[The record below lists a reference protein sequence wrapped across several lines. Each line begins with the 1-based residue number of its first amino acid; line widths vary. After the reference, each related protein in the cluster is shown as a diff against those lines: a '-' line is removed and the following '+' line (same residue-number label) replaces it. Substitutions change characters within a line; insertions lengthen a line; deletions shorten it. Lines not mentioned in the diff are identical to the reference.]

1 MFKTISKTVKNK
13 LFFIISA
20 AVAMAAVALV
30 LYCYFLSRPFIG
42 ISFQEK
48 NINLTPEYTCDLQD
62 KMLDIADTE
71 GNLIWQSESDI
82 KVQDVLALDLNMD
95 GQNELAILCW
105 KKGKYGPDMP
115 FWEEDDTSEWSQHI
129 YLYELREGQIK
140 AIWMASD
147 IGLVAKEWKA
157 LKVGDI
163 EAILIKD
170 TNDAITMWRW
180 DSWGVKM
187 ADSTVDFVCV
197 GDNLIQKSIYEQGLL
212 NGKKFDYLYDD
223 FKKEIKNADF
233 AVINQETIFVDKAN
247 MYSGY
252 PSFGTPI
259 EVGQAMA
266 DAGFN
271 IITLATNHTLDKGR
285 YGVNVTTSFYDEKGI
300 TYLGARNESD
310 EYESYKIIQKCGIKI
325 ACFNYTYGFNG
336 VDTSDK
342 AKEQDIVDVLPDS
355 ESLSKEISDAR
366 ENADAVI
373 VFIHW
378 GNEYETE
385 PNDEQ
390 RTLAQF
396 MCDCGVDVIV
406 GTHPHVIQPWEEL
419 TSSEGHKTIVYYSLG
434 NFVSGQNIE
443 GTDIGGIARFSIGY
457 TMDGVGI
464 TAHSFEEYQLKY

>member
-1 MFKTISKTVKNK
+1 MDKTELRKIKNK
-13 LFFIISA
+13 LFIVISA
-20 AVAMAAVALV
+20 AVAIAAVVLSFYCNHFNNAFGNMVFKDKEILLTQEYACSLKDKALSV
-30 LYCYFLSRPFIG
+30 I
-42 ISFQEK
+42 
-48 NINLTPEYTCDLQD
+48 
-62 KMLDIADTE
+62 DTD
-71 GNLIWQSESDI
+71 GTVIWQSDSNI
-82 KVQDVLALDLNMD
+82 KVQDALTLDLDMD

-115 FWEEDDTSEWSQHI
+115 FWEEDDTSKWSQHI
-129 YLYELREGQIK
+129 YLYELREGKIK

-170 TNDAITMWRW
+170 TSDTITMWRW
-180 DSWGVKM
+180 DSWGLKM
-187 ADSTVDFVCV
+187 ADATVDFVCV

-223 FKKEIKNADF
+223 IKQENKKADF
-233 AVINQETIFVDKAN
+233 AVINQETIFVDKAG

-259 EVGQAMA
+259 EVGQAIA

-271 IITLATNHTLDKGR
+271 IITLATNHALDKGR

-300 TYLGARNESD
+300 TYLGVRKESD
-310 EYESYKIIQKCGIKI
+310 DYETYKIIQKYGMKI
-325 ACFNYTYGFNG
+325 ACFNYTYGLNG
-336 VDTSDK
+336 GDASDK
-342 AKEQDIVDVLPDS
+342 SKEQDIVDVLPDR
-355 ESLSKEISDAR
+355 ETLGKEIADAR

-378 GNEYETE
+378 GNEYENE
-385 PNDEQ
+385 PNEEQ
-390 RTLAQF
+390 RSLAQF

-419 TSSEGHKTIVYYSLG
+419 SSSKGHKTIVYYSLG
-434 NFVSGQNIE
+434 NFISGQNIE